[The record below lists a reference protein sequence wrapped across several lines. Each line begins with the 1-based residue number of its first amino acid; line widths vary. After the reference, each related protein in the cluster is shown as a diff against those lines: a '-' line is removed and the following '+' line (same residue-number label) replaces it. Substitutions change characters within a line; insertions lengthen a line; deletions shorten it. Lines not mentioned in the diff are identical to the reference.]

1 MRRADGPAGLIVVD
15 LVQDLVHSGPM
26 SDPVNVHEA
35 KTHLS
40 RLLERV
46 QAGEEITIAKA
57 GKPIARLSA
66 IRERP
71 KRRIP
76 GMDKGKVIIHADFD
90 DPIPEL
96 DPDYMHPEDPMRDL
110 LK

>member
-1 MRRADGPAGLIVVD
+1 
-15 LVQDLVHSGPM
+15 M
-26 SDPVNVHEA
+26 SSQVNIHEA

-40 RLLERV
+40 QLLERV

-71 KRRIP
+71 VRRIP
-76 GMDKGKVIIHADFD
+76 GNDKIVIHPDFD
-90 DPIPEL
+90 DPLPEW
-96 DPDYMHPEDPMRDL
+96 DPDPLHPEDPMRDL